1 MAHAAHT
8 LPGLGPRRRPR
19 ARSTFLLAQEAHDR
33 FGGIALAIAI
43 LMNFLLAVAA
53 GLSYLRP
60 PKLKLGFTSLLFAVI
75 GHAGMKPLG
84 LLPVAKPARGLQ
96 A

>member
-1 MAHAAHT
+1 
-8 LPGLGPRRRPR
+8 
-19 ARSTFLLAQEAHDR
+19 
-33 FGGIALAIAI
+33 
-43 LMNFLLAVAA
+43 MNFLLAVAA

-84 LLPVAKPARGLQ
+84 PLPVAKPARGLQ